1 MNELPNQHIN
11 VGIAEQNGAG
21 GDTMVHVLKALGAKG
36 IELVDYV
43 IPQADLGRIIG
54 GGQDGLVVVGKGG
67 LTGKDDTAE
76 LIVKRIFA
84 ESVKK

>member
-54 GGQDGLVVVGKGG
+54 AGKTVLSLSEKG
-67 LTGKDDTAE
+67 A
-76 LIVKRIFA
+76 
-84 ESVKK
+84 